1 MVQGACPLS
10 FPIESALG
18 MPSRMRGQEQ
28 NLFYAVIT
36 RFSQFVPERSRT
48 PASLQCRG
56 VSTELRD
63 STCLLKTLLQS
74 VVIIPKAMEYAMIA
88 GLPVQV
94 GLYTAL
100 VNQEE
105 GHVGGPA
112 PFFRGDWYTYGSAFE
127 KSKPPSQ

>member
-1 MVQGACPLS
+1 VLA
-10 FPIESALG
+10 
-18 MPSRMRGQEQ
+18 Q
-28 NLFYAVIT
+28 NVAPKL
-36 RFSQFVPERSRT
+36 
-48 PASLQCRG
+48 
-56 VSTELRD
+56 
-63 STCLLKTLLQS
+63 
-74 VVIIPKAMEYAMIA
+74 VIIPKAMEYAMIA

-112 PFFRGDWYTYGSAFE
+112 PFFRGDWNTYGSAFE

>member
-1 MVQGACPLS
+1 
-10 FPIESALG
+10 
-18 MPSRMRGQEQ
+18 
-28 NLFYAVIT
+28 
-36 RFSQFVPERSRT
+36 
-48 PASLQCRG
+48 
-56 VSTELRD
+56 
-63 STCLLKTLLQS
+63 
-74 VVIIPKAMEYAMIA
+74 MEYAMIA

-112 PFFRGDWYTYGSAFE
+112 PFFRGDWNTYGSAFE